1 MLRRVALAS
10 SLLLV
15 RTSVAR
21 HQPTPAAPAFLSS
34 VQRPVTPS
42 RHSSSTSTRTSTS
55 SLKMK
60 FNDAPIVSISD
71 AFDGGNGKFVETTTS
86 GGQATV
92 KVQIKPDIYTELEKK
107 HHFQHFYFRSAVKGA
122 GRVKYAITN
131 AGDASYAKAWK
142 DSTTFASKTPSDPG
156 SWKRVLDTSY
166 DASTGHLTWSYDH
179 SSSGSVYFAYF
190 PPFSY
195 ERHLELISSCESS
208 PDCEVKSLGKTLDGR
223 EIECV
228 TLGSGNRSC
237 WIIHRQHPGE
247 NMAEY
252 YAEGLLTRLL
262 GLDSAGSVDG
272 MVARVLKMYTFHIV
286 PSMNPDGAARG
297 HLRTNACGANLNREW
312 ASTGEEG
319 TDDYYEAPTLERSPE
334 VYHVLR
340 RMDETGVDAFLDV
353 HGDEALPFNFLA
365 GSEGCT
371 NWSPRLKALHG
382 AFLASYERAN
392 SDMQRKIS
400 YEPDEPNHA
409 LTNICSNQIA
419 LRFNCFSATL
429 EQPFKDCLT
438 NPDPER
444 GWNPARAAQLGKSV
458 IDALAYVYPY
468 LRDDTEFWNS
478 LPAEDAYVRPTN
490 KYN

>member
-1 MLRRVALAS
+1 MLQRLALTS
-10 SLLLV
+10 TLLLV
-15 RTSVAR
+15 RTTGAR
-21 HQPTPAAPAFLSS
+21 HNPSPAFLSS
-34 VQRPVTPS
+34 AHKSIHTG
-42 RHSSSTSTRTSTS
+42 STA
-55 SLKMK
+55 LKMQ
-60 FNDAPIVSISD
+60 FNDAPAVSISD
-71 AFDGGNGKFVETTTS
+71 AFDGGNGKFVETTVL

-122 GRVKYAITN
+122 GTVKYAITN

-142 DSTTFASKTPSDPG
+142 DSTTFASTTPSDPN
-156 SWKRVLDTSY
+156 SWQRVLDTSY
-166 DASTGHLTWSYDH
+166 DASSGHLTWTYDH
-179 SSSGSVYFAYF
+179 GSSGSVYFAYF

-195 ERHLELISSCESS
+195 ERHLELISRCEDS
-208 PDCEVKSLGKTLDGR
+208 PACDVESLGKTLDGR

-228 TLGSGNRSC
+228 TLGSGDRTC

-247 NMAEY
+247 NMAEF

-262 GLDSAGSVDG
+262 GLDTGGSVDG
-272 MVARVLKMYTFHIV
+272 MASKVLKMYTFHIV
-286 PSMNPDGAARG
+286 PSMNPDGAVRG

-319 TDDYYEAPTLERSPE
+319 SDDYYEAPTLERSPE

-340 RMDETGVDAFLDV
+340 KMDETGVDAFLDV

-371 NWSPRLKALHG
+371 NWDSRLKALHG

-409 LTNICSNQIA
+409 LTNICSNQIG

-458 IDALAYVYPY
+458 IDALVYVHP
-468 LRDDTEFWNS
+468 RPSSGMAF
-478 LPAEDAYVRPTN
+478 LPRMPIVGPQISITN
-490 KYN
+490 CGI